1 MGSLTYTV
9 TADIGGGNPCP
20 IDAGKMLHF
29 PLARSGSTYTSSGD
43 LDGITVALALAP
55 VGGTI
60 GKYAANIALTGF
72 ITDTCA
78 TTVFV
83 NVSGRGAPS
92 LCSMRLCLTCHCLLQ
107 PSCLPA

>member
-20 IDAGKMLHF
+20 IDAGTMLIF
-29 PLARSGSTYTSSGD
+29 PLARSGSTFTSSGNF
-43 LDGITVALALAP
+43 DGVTVALALTP
-55 VGGTI
+55 VGGTT
-60 GKYAANIALTGF
+60 GKYAANIGLSGF

-78 TTVFV
+78 TTVYV
-83 NVSGRGAPS
+83 NVSGRGPT
-92 LCSMRLCLTCHCLLQ
+92 LCSKRQRLTSHYLLQ